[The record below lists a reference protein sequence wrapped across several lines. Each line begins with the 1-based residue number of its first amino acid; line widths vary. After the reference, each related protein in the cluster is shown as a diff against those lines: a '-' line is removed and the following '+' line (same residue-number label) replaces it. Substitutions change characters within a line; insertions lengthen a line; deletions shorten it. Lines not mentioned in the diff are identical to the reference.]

1 MNILEFLKLSKENQI
16 ESIQIKELTNIENEI
31 ELINE
36 RVMNIESSN
45 NINYKIKALYNN
57 KTVEVNTDYL
67 DETIIELIKY
77 KAENIESNY
86 QDIYLSDKSNNNEIN
101 EAVNININN
110 KIPEL
115 KQIEKIRKEYK
126 YVNKIECILTSIYNK
141 IRIINSN
148 GVDISS
154 SNKRYYFYI
163 ESYAEKDNN
172 LVSKYETILKTS
184 LEEININKAVRKN
197 LEETTLLLEKR
208 KLENKKYD
216 IILTP
221 SVNSEILLRLT
232 DMLSA
237 QAIRTNQSI
246 MTNKLNNKI
255 FSNKI
260 TILEEP
266 INKNYPGYRLFD
278 DEGTKTYNKT
288 LIENGIL
295 KTYLYDNKE
304 ALEKNIK
311 STGNLYGNI
320 STKNMY
326 IMPNE
331 KSYEELI
338 KEMNNGIIITNF
350 MGSSNS
356 SISSITGQISIQIFG
371 LIVEKGKIISG
382 FTPAILTTDIFELY
396 NNTKE
401 IGNDLTFC
409 NTTSGSP
416 SILIENINIAS

>member
-356 SISSITGQISIQIFG
+356 SIST
-371 LIVEKGKIISG
+371 L
-382 FTPAILTTDIFELY
+382 L
-396 NNTKE
+396 
-401 IGNDLTFC
+401 
-409 NTTSGSP
+409 
-416 SILIENINIAS
+416 